1 MSAHPAR
8 NGAPARDPL
17 DAIPVVPDDVRRAP
31 HGRGL
36 LLERRVRAGGRIGT
50 FVERTLELE
59 RTRRFELDELGKAYF
74 YAVDGSRTLG
84 EIALELAEAHGLEP
98 EEGRRAVRAFT
109 ATLVSRGLLALR
121 LDD

>member
-1 MSAHPAR
+1 LTSVDTR
-8 NGAPARDPL
+8 NDAAARDPL
-17 DAIPVVPDDVRRAP
+17 EAVPVIPADVRAAP

-36 LLERRVRAGGRIGT
+36 LLERRVGAGGRLGA
-50 FVERTLELE
+50 FVERTLGLR

-74 YAVDGSRTLG
+74 EAVDGARTLAQ
-84 EIALELAEAHGLEP
+84 IARTLANARGVEP

-121 LDD
+121 LDG